1 MTPESWIRAVILGAL
16 QGFTEFL
23 PVSSSAHLLVL
34 PWLAGWEP
42 GGLTFDLFLHGGTLL
57 ALILY
62 FRLPLARFARGV
74 LFPASASEKWDRLLL
89 PLITG
94 TLPILVVGSA
104 LTLFDVERLRTPG
117 VTCFN
122 LAFFALLL
130 WRADGS
136 RETQTGLRS
145 LTALQGFWIGLAQA
159 LALMPGVSRSGVTIT
174 AGLLLGLGRPQAARF
189 AFLLGIPA
197 ISMAIG
203 AKFLELSVSPALAPP
218 WVSIEYLAG
227 VLAAFLSGLL
237 SIYFLLRFLDNHT
250 VRPFV
255 FYRLALSLVLLGW
268 LLIQ

>member
-1 MTPESWIRAVILGAL
+1 MIADSWIRSVILGAL

-23 PVSSSAHLLVL
+23 PISSSAHLLVL

-62 FRLPLARFARGV
+62 FRLSLARLARRFLSPG
-74 LFPASASEKWDRLLL
+74 SASQDCDLLLL

-94 TLPILVVGSA
+94 TVPILVVGSA
-104 LTLFDVERLRTPG
+104 VTLLDVERLRTPG

-122 LAFFALLL
+122 LAFFGLLL

-159 LALMPGVSRSGVTIT
+159 LALMPGVSRSGITIT
-174 AGLLLGLGRPQAARF
+174 AGLLLGLGRPDAARF

-197 ISMAIG
+197 ISMAVG
-203 AKFLELSVSPALAPP
+203 AKFLELSVSPVLAPP

-227 VLAAFLSGLL
+227 VVTAFLSGLL
-237 SIYFLLRFLDNHT
+237 SIHFLLRFLENHT
-250 VRPFV
+250 VKPFV